1 MSYDF
6 QIFITGVSPAQAIGL
21 FNIEAEEERDSYEV
35 PVMDGNYVFYSG
47 LTNQLE
53 IDIILESTGMSLE
66 TYASCTRY
74 LGHVGEYVTTLI
86 DNALHKTTS
95 DFVVLSQFEKIIV
108 MRRKGE
114 IIVNAEAGQM
124 GVVDFGIFDMP
135 HQIRELPPF

>member
-21 FNIEAEEERDSYEV
+21 FNIEVDEGMDSYEK
-35 PVMDGNYVFYSG
+35 PVMDGIYMFYSG
-47 LTNQLE
+47 LTSQRRS
-53 IDIILESTGMSLE
+53 DIIFASTGMSLE
-66 TYASCTRY
+66 TYASCTRS
-74 LGHVGEYVTTLI
+74 LGHVGEYVTTLV

-95 DFVVLSQFEKIIV
+95 DFLILSQFEKIIV

-114 IIVNAEAGQM
+114 IIVNAKAGQM

-135 HQIRELPPF
+135 HEIRELPPF

>member
-1 MSYDF
+1 MSHEF
-6 QIFITGVSPAQAIGL
+6 KIFITDVSPAQAIGL
-21 FNIEAEEERDSYEV
+21 FNIKVEEGRDFYEV

-53 IDIILESTGMSLE
+53 NDIILESTGMRLE

-86 DNALHKTTS
+86 DNALHRTAS
-95 DFVVLSQFEKIIV
+95 DFLVLSQFEKIIV

-114 IIVNAEAGQM
+114 TIVNAKAGQM
-124 GVVDFGIFDMP
+124 GVIDFGIFDMP

>member
-21 FNIEAEEERDSYEV
+21 FNIEVEDGKDFYQV

-47 LTNQLE
+47 LTGQNRN
-53 IDIILESTGMSLE
+53 DIILESTGMRLD

-86 DNALHKTTS
+86 DNALHKTDS
-95 DFVVLSQFEKIIV
+95 DFLVLSQFEKIIA
-108 MRRKGE
+108 MRRRGE
-114 IIVNAEAGQM
+114 VFVNAKAGQM
-124 GVVDFGIFDMP
+124 GVIDFGIFDMS
-135 HQIRELPPF
+135 HQFRELPPF

>member
-21 FNIEAEEERDSYEV
+21 FNIEVEEGRDFYEV
-35 PVMDGNYVFYSG
+35 PVLDGNYVFYSG
-47 LTNQLE
+47 LTGQNRN
-53 IDIILESTGMSLE
+53 DIILESTGMRLD

-86 DNALHKTTS
+86 DNALHKTAS
-95 DFVVLSQFEKIIV
+95 DFLVLSQFEKIIA
-108 MRRKGE
+108 MRKRGE
-114 IIVNAEAGQM
+114 VIVNAKAGQM
-124 GVVDFGIFDMP
+124 GVIDFGIFDMP

>member
-6 QIFITGVSPAQAIGL
+6 QIFITGVIPAQAIGL
-21 FNIEAEEERDSYEV
+21 FNIEVEEGKDFYEM
-35 PVMDGNYVFYSG
+35 PVMNGNYVFYSG

-53 IDIILESTGMSLE
+53 RDIILESTGMRLE

-86 DNALHKTTS
+86 DNALHKTAS
-95 DFVVLSQFEKIIV
+95 DFLVLSQFEKIIA
-108 MRRKGE
+108 MRRRGE
-114 IIVNAEAGQM
+114 VIVNEKAGQM
-124 GVVDFGIFDMP
+124 GVINFGIFDMP

>member
-21 FNIEAEEERDSYEV
+21 FNIEVEEGRDFYEM
-35 PVMDGNYVFYSG
+35 PVKNGNYVFYSG
-47 LTNQLE
+47 LTGRRRN
-53 IDIILESTGMSLE
+53 DIIFESIGMRFE
-66 TYASCTRY
+66 TYASCTRFR
-74 LGHVGEYVTTLI
+74 GHVGEYVTTLI
-86 DNALHKTTS
+86 DNALHKTAS
-95 DFVVLSQFEKIIV
+95 DFLVLSQFEKIIV

-114 IIVNAEAGQM
+114 TIVNAKAGQM